1 MMGENLSRPQ
11 MSFSY
16 WQSRQ
21 FCLLLCRNFHVLR
34 EEFPHGHHEAF
45 RGRRHVLLNTKC
57 FNIIPQKLS
66 KCSTLTSAS
75 PASSTWRGSA
85 TLRALS
91 RHVTFFSA
99 LEAAPVATSAAL
111 RALPGHVALFIALE
125 ASHLTPSLRAV
136 TRYVALFLTLEAG
149 HLAGATTL
157 GTVAGHVTVLVA
169 FEACH
174 LRLGWTVAFGVAL
187 LFSKQNGFK

>member
-1 MMGENLSRPQ
+1 MNNILLMGENLSRPQ

-45 RGRRHVLLNTKC
+45 HGRRHVLLNTKC

-85 TLRALS
+85 TLRAL
-91 RHVTFFSA
+91 
-99 LEAAPVATSAAL
+99 
-111 RALPGHVALFIALE
+111 PGHVALLVALE

-157 GTVAGHVTVLVA
+157 GAVAGHVTVLVA